1 MLKVMKYFLY
11 LSHYCYLSLN
21 VRGQKLIKSDGG
33 IKILLYRIWYVV
45 VEK

>member
-1 MLKVMKYFLY
+1 MLKVIKYFLY

-33 IKILLYRIWYVV
+33 IKILLRRIGSAV